1 MRLAKLLRL
10 DKVLQKQIL
19 GNCCFKKVEKLL
31 GLNILKELIAEF
43 FTIANF
49 KMKLYVQ
56 VNLHIKLNP
65 MFIRMKFKKQRWSK
79 KEITARKIIK

>member
-19 GNCCFKKVEKLL
+19 GNYCFKKVEKQL
-31 GLNILKELIAEF
+31 GLNILREL
-43 FTIANF
+43 ANF

-56 VNLHIKLNP
+56 VNLHTKLNP
-65 MFIRMKFKKQRWSK
+65 MFIRMKFKKQLWSK

>member
-31 GLNILKELIAEF
+31 GQNILREL
-43 FTIANF
+43 ANF

-56 VNLHIKLNP
+56 VNLHTKLNP

>member
-31 GLNILKELIAEF
+31 GLNILREL
-43 FTIANF
+43 ANF